1 MLEFSMEL
9 WNVPAGN
16 LTVCYGKSRCLIGKS
31 TINGPC
37 LIAMLNYQR
46 VSEAFSQLPSSAPG
60 VPGAAFFRRPRRAC
74 GIPDGWYLMVFVNR
88 CLSNKNGD
96 TIPKT
101 NKIIGKSIKGYGNL
115 TKSGKST
122 GEWLANGYSR

>member
-1 MLEFSMEL
+1 
-9 WNVPAGN
+9 
-16 LTVCYGKSRCLIGKS
+16 
-31 TINGPC
+31 
-37 LIAMLNYQR
+37 MLNYQR

-101 NKIIGKSIKGYGNL
+101 NKIIGI
-115 TKSGKST
+115 
-122 GEWLANGYSR
+122 